1 MLNTV
6 DILAQYK
13 TRKPYLF
20 VPVHAIWSNA
30 QNRFGFEI
38 DT

>member
-1 MLNTV
+1 MLNNV

-13 TRKPYLF
+13 TRKAHLF
-20 VPVHAIWSNA
+20 VPVRAIWSNA

>member
-13 TRKPYLF
+13 TRKPHLF
-20 VPVHAIWSNA
+20 VPVRAIWSNA